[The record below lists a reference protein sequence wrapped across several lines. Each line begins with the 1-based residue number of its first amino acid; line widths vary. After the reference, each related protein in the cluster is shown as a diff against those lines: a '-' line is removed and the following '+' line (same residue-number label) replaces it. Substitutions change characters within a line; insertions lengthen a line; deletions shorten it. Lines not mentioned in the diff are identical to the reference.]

1 MKYRLP
7 ALSYGVGVSRKPGK
21 VVLIPA
27 AWGALIAG
35 LALLGGES
43 KRLDLVS
50 GASIA
55 RAAER
60 PSPSAAAQTT
70 GGTAMPGPTTSPDGV
85 TTSSTFNSISLSWRL
100 PGGAPGTA
108 VLVRFRPQGSV
119 AWRSGL
125 PLVYDGRSDRPYGG
139 EYRGSLVGL
148 TPGTTYDVQLQLGES
163 GRQVALTRS
172 TWSARLPVARTVR
185 VPASTRPL
193 RITEGGGPDGYVLY
207 TPATNSSGIAVSTS
221 ELNAVSV
228 EASYVVV
235 RGFQLRGGRDGLR
248 VAAGEHDVVIEEND
262 ISGWGHIAPDAGRRP
277 DGAPYTAPSAWFWGD
292 DGDAAIACHG
302 GPGPE
307 SIDRV
312 VVQGNQ
318 LHDPAT
324 GSNSWNEPRAGS
336 PDGHPFGPQAIYAN
350 DCGANWVIRRNDIY
364 SGAEHYFNDA
374 IGGGANFSERGF
386 PLADSDIAEN
396 RISNAHDD
404 AIEAEGAND
413 NVRIWGNY
421 IDQTFTKI
429 AIATTQI
436 GPIYIW
442 RNVADRSAQEGTGP
456 SDEALRGPFV
466 KAGSRDARFPGGGRI
481 YVFNNTVLQRPSA
494 AGQRFGLGPSYGIP
508 ESGGPVLNLISRNN
522 ILLVP
527 SRQNYSILHE
537 TPPADDG
544 DTSFDYDLYNGVAY
558 VKGVE
563 RVEPHGIPQAPV
575 FSGGAGAFT
584 LAANSPGVDKGERI
598 PNFTDGF
605 RGAGQRSARRS
616 RARRRWSSVRPR
628 GLPDARLMH
637 PTPWLSHS
645 RPTGLRDCRRS
656 DPLRPVPDPVD
667 GHQSLHQPAPA
678 SSDRISPK
686 RCSTTACGH
695 RDRRVHAVLRTR
707 AQWATRRARWC
718 AVTPAGAVIDE
729 GWTPADEDGLARAG
743 RPLGPRGAGVHG
755 DDERRRVGSRAAA
768 GRRLD
773 GADRGRAQGQGGR
786 VAGGE
791 DRQARRPGPG
801 RARAARPRAAGV
813 CRDVRRP

>member
-1 MKYRLP
+1 
-7 ALSYGVGVSRKPGK
+7 VGVSRKPGQ
-21 VVLIPA
+21 VVLFPA

-43 KRLDLVS
+43 TPLDLVS

-55 RAAER
+55 RAAEP
-60 PSPSAAAQTT
+60 PSHSAAAQTT

-85 TTSSTFNSISLSWRL
+85 TTSSTFNSIGLSWRP
-100 PGGAPGTA
+100 PGGAPATA
-108 VLVRFRPQGSV
+108 VLARFRPQGSA

-207 TPATNSSGIAVSTS
+207 TPATGSSGIAVSTS

-228 EASYVVV
+228 EASYVIV

-248 VAAGEHDVVIEEND
+248 VAAGQHDVVIEEND

-277 DGAPYTAPSAWFWGD
+277 DGTPYAAPSARFWGD
-292 DGDAAIACHG
+292 DRDAAIACHG

-324 GSNSWNEPRAGS
+324 GSNSWNEPRALS
-336 PDGHPFGPQAIYAN
+336 PDGHPFGPQAIHAN

-364 SGAEHYFNDA
+364 SAAEHYFNDG

-404 AIEAEGAND
+404 AIEAEGANE
-413 NVRIWGNY
+413 NVRIWGNH

-481 YVFNNTVLQRPSA
+481 FVFNNTVLQRPPA
-494 AGQRFGLGPSYGIP
+494 AGQRLSLGPSSGIP

-575 FSGGAGAFT
+575 FTGGAGAFT
-584 LAANSPGVDKGERI
+584 LAAHSPGVDKGERI

-605 RGAGQRSARRS
+605 RGAGPDIGAQEQGQATMEFGTAAWAAGRAVDASDALAIAFTTYGSPPLQAVRSSAALLDDGMRSSGSTGSRRCTDARTRSATS
-616 RARRRWSSVRPR
+616 RARWP
-628 GLPDARLMH
+628 
-637 PTPWLSHS
+637 
-645 RPTGLRDCRRS
+645 
-656 DPLRPVPDPVD
+656 
-667 GHQSLHQPAPA
+667 
-678 SSDRISPK
+678 
-686 RCSTTACGH
+686 
-695 RDRRVHAVLRTR
+695 
-707 AQWATRRARWC
+707 
-718 AVTPAGAVIDE
+718 
-729 GWTPADEDGLARAG
+729 
-743 RPLGPRGAGVHG
+743 
-755 DDERRRVGSRAAA
+755 ERRFG
-768 GRRLD
+768 
-773 GADRGRAQGQGGR
+773 
-786 VAGGE
+786 
-791 DRQARRPGPG
+791 
-801 RARAARPRAAGV
+801 
-813 CRDVRRP
+813 